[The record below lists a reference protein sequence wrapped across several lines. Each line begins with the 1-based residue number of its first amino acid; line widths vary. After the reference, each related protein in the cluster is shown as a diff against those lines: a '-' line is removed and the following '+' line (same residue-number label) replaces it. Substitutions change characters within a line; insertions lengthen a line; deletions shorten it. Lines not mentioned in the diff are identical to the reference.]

1 MPCRGAGYG
10 PMAAMS
16 LRSTYTLNH
25 DPTNDIL
32 KGVYYQAVMQ
42 QKFDVYFT
50 RAKQ

>member
-1 MPCRGAGYG
+1 
-10 PMAAMS
+10 MAAMS